1 MTSNSG
7 DEQTI
12 NADAIVD
19 ASQILELPAP
29 TVWPMVLALGFALM
43 GTAMVTNISLGILG
57 LLLACAGAVGWFR
70 QVLPHEVHESI
81 QVDTEEITVK
91 STRTMSDRLPQGDT
105 HRKVLPVETFRI
117 TTGLKG
123 GLAGGAAMT
132 VPAALYGLLR
142 YHSIWYAANL
152 LAAGGFVSWAG
163 ASSAFLSEFHLRGL
177 VAALIIHVVIS
188 LLIGLL
194 YGAVLPIFPRLP
206 ILTAGILVPLFFT
219 AIAYSALGVVSPIL
233 NQRIDWFWFVAS
245 QIVFGLVCGF
255 VVNLQEK
262 VRTPQFR
269 KLPFGVRAGIHGDH
283 SRLSGEDSGKQ
294 KQEGKPK

>member
-1 MTSNSG
+1 MSEQLLQPQRFH
-7 DEQTI
+7 DESHT
-12 NADAIVD
+12 
-19 ASQILELPAP
+19 LELPAP
-29 TVWPMVLALGFALM
+29 TIWPMVLALGFALM

-57 LLLACAGAVGWFR
+57 LLLTCAGAVGWFR
-70 QVLPHEVHESI
+70 QVLPHEVHEP
-81 QVDTEEITVK
+81 VPVHTEEIVVT
-91 STRTMSDRLPQGDT
+91 STRTMSARLPQGET
-105 HRKVLPVETFRI
+105 HRKILPVETFRV

-132 VPAALYGLLR
+132 IPAALYGLLK

-152 LAAGGFVSWAG
+152 LAAGGFVSWGG
-163 ASSAFLSEFHLRGL
+163 ASSAFLSQFHLQGF
-177 VAALIIHVVIS
+177 VAALIIHGIVS

-194 YGAVLPIFPRLP
+194 YGAVLPIFPRVP

-219 AIAYSALGVVSPIL
+219 AITYSALGVVSPIL

-245 QIVFGLVCGF
+245 QIVFGLVCGY

-269 KLPFGVRAGIHGDH
+269 KLPFGVRAGLHGDH
-283 SRLSGEDSGKQ
+283 TRLSGTGSDNSQEDESK
-294 KQEGKPK
+294 